1 MTSPFP
7 VSYPPLPENE
17 VWVQYFDEHLNV
29 LGMIE
34 WATVTA
40 TLNYNAVGSWNVV
53 MPFSQALWN
62 VMMTGDFVI
71 QVNWRGLFTFG
82 GKCEQPAFSNSIPG
96 STTAAASGGRAGPF
110 ITLSGADFMA
120 CLANRICYPDPTQP
134 WASQIPSSADAVVGV
149 PLETAIK
156 HYVNRNISSQPIR
169 LKGDP
174 NITPAAIPSRQHPL
188 FDIAPDQ
195 GRGPAVN
202 YIVRFASGVNL
213 NLLDVLRALISQAYP
228 NAAPGQGMGF
238 SCTQNGSRILFDCFL
253 PVNKTNVSF
262 SEELGNLTSLNL
274 SLTDPTCTN
283 ALAQG
288 ATPLM
293 DNTKQP
299 PVALAN
305 PPHNPF
311 YEAVAAGT
319 TTWNRVEQFVD
330 DSSENNEANVHTMAT
345 NALTS
350 GAMGPTLSTTVTDT
364 PYTIYGRDYAI
375 GDIVTVEV
383 QPGNTYTDIVT
394 SVTLTADPAGTP
406 ILNVVPVIGNSTNS
420 EATSPNINKQL
431 IARIKTLEKRLN
443 AKGL

>member
-7 VSYPPLPENE
+7 ISYPPLPENE
-17 VWVQYFDEHLNV
+17 VMVQYFNESLV
-29 LGMIE
+29 SQGMIE

-53 MPFSQALWN
+53 MPFTQAMWN
-62 VMMTGDFVI
+62 MMMSGDFVI

-96 STTAAASGGRAGPF
+96 STSAAASGGRAGPF

-120 CLANRICYPDPTQP
+120 PLANRICYPDPTQP
-134 WASQIPSSADAVVGV
+134 WASQVAKSADAVAGV

-156 HYVNRNISSQPIR
+156 HYVNRNISSKPIT

-174 NITPAAIPSRQHPL
+174 NVTPAAIPSRQHPL

-202 YIVRFASGVNL
+202 YIVRFQSGVNL
-213 NLLDVLRALISQAYP
+213 NLLDVIRALISQAYP
-228 NAAPGQGMGF
+228 NAAPGEGMGF
-238 SCTQNGSRILFDCFL
+238 SCVQNGSRILFDCFL

-262 SEELGNLTSLNL
+262 SEDLGNLTSINF

-283 ALAQG
+283 ALVQAS
-288 ATPLM
+288 TPLM
-293 DNTKQP
+293 TNANP
-299 PVALAN
+299 PVALVN

-311 YEAVAAGT
+311 YEAVSPGT
-319 TTWNRVEQFVD
+319 TTWNRVETFVD
-330 DSSENNEANVHTMAT
+330 DSTETDET
-345 NALTS
+345 NMKTTASNTLTS
-350 GAMGPTLSTTVTDT
+350 GAMGPTLTTTVTDT

-375 GDIVTVEV
+375 GDIVTVEI
-383 QPGNTYTDIVT
+383 QPGNIYTDIVT
-394 SVTLTADPAGTP
+394 SVTLTADPTGTP
-406 ILNVVPVIGNSTNS
+406 ILNVVPVIGNSTASENS
-420 EATSPNINKQL
+420 SPAINKQL
-431 IARIKTLEKRLN
+431 IARIRTLEKRLN